1 MASKLLSRVNPVLT
15 RHLALTALPVSVRH
29 YTTQKKK
36 LNKYSSVITEPKSQG
51 ASQAMLYATGLTD
64 EDMCKAQ
71 VGISSVWY
79 EGNPC
84 NMHLLDLAAEVKKGV
99 RDAGLIG
106 YRFNTVGVSDGISM
120 GTRGMSYSLQSR
132 DLIADSIETVMGGQ
146 WYDANISI
154 PGCDKNMPGVLMA
167 MGRLNRPSLMVY
179 GGTIQPGQG
188 CGGDKLDIVS
198 AFQAYGEYVSGSID
212 EDRRYDIIRHACP
225 GPGACG
231 GMYTANTMASAAEAM
246 GMTLPYS
253 SSTPASYPE
262 KIAEC
267 HAAGKA
273 ILNLLE
279 NDIKPRDIITRAS
292 LENAMVLTMALGG
305 STNVVLH
312 LIAIAK
318 SVGVKLTLDDFQAA
332 SNKTPFL
339 ADLKPSGKYVM
350 EDLHGIGGIP
360 AILKYLMEEKLIDGS
375 VMTVTGKSLEENL
388 HSLPGLPQGQDI
400 IRPLSN
406 PIKSSGHLQVLRG
419 NLAPEGS
426 VAKITGK
433 EGLRFTGKAR
443 VYDGE
448 ENFIKALERN
458 EFKKGVKTVV
468 VIKNEGPKG
477 GPGMREMLKPSSAI
491 MGAGLGN
498 DVALLTD
505 GRFSGGSHGF
515 IIGHVCPEAQV
526 GGPIGLLKDG
536 DTITIDAE
544 TREMNV
550 DLTEEELAERRKHFV
565 PAPPKYTRGTLA
577 RYVMTVKSASEGAVT
592 DEL

>member
-1 MASKLLSRVNPVLT
+1 
-15 RHLALTALPVSVRH
+15 
-29 YTTQKKK
+29 
-36 LNKYSSVITEPKSQG
+36 
-51 ASQAMLYATGLTD
+51 MLYATGLTE
-64 EDMCKAQ
+64 EDMNKAQ
-71 VGISSVWY
+71 VGISSIWY

-84 NMHLLDLAAEVKKGV
+84 NMHLLGLAGKVKEGV
-99 RDAGLIG
+99 QQAGLIG
-106 YRFNTVGVSDGISM
+106 YRFNTIGVSDGISM

-132 DLIADSIETVMGGQ
+132 DLIADSIETVMNGQ

-154 PGCDKNMPGVLMA
+154 PGCDKNMPGCLMA
-167 MGRLNRPSLMVY
+167 MGRVNRPSLMVY
-179 GGTIQPGQG
+179 GGTIKPGKS
-188 CGGDKLDIVS
+188 CGGDTLDIVS
-198 AFQAYGEYVSGSID
+198 AFQAYGEYVSGAID
-212 EDRRYDIIRHACP
+212 EQRRFDIIRHACP

-246 GMTLPYS
+246 GMTLPFS
-253 SSTPASYPE
+253 SSTPAAYPE
-262 KIAEC
+262 KLQEC
-267 HAAGKA
+267 LDAGKA
-273 ILNLLE
+273 IRTLLE
-279 NDIKPRDIITRAS
+279 KDIKPRDIMTREAF
-292 LENAMVLTMALGG
+292 ENAMVLTMVLGG

-312 LIAIAK
+312 LIAIAR
-318 SVGVKLTLDDFQAA
+318 SVGVKLTLDDFQAV
-332 SNKTPFL
+332 SDRTPLL

-350 EDLHGIGGIP
+350 EDLHGAGGIP
-360 AILKYLMEEKLIDGS
+360 AILKYLLENKMIHGDVL
-375 VMTVTGKSLEENL
+375 TVTGKSLEENL
-388 HSLPGLPQGQDI
+388 HSVAGLPQGQDI

-406 PIKSSGHLQVLRG
+406 PIKATGHLQILHG

-443 VYDGE
+443 VFDGE
-448 ENFIKALERN
+448 ENFITALENN
-458 EFKKGVKTVV
+458 EFKKGEKTVV
-468 VIKNEGPKG
+468 VIRNEGPKG

-491 MGAGLGN
+491 MGAGLGK

-544 TREMNV
+544 SREMNV
-550 DLTEEELAERRKHFV
+550 DLSDEELAKRKSEFK
-565 PAPPKYTRGTLA
+565 PAPPKHTKGVLA